1 MPKSGTAVQLYDAN
15 GTYAQKWIAI
25 EEEAGIRLVSALDEN
40 LVLDVVNG
48 KSAQGTRLRYGQ
60 TMVHRLRDGRFEP

>member
-1 MPKSGTAVQLYDAN
+1 MPKAVQLYDAN

-48 KSAQGTRLRYGQ
+48 KSAQGTRLQIWSDNGTPAQRWKIR
-60 TMVHRLRDGRFEP
+60 TV